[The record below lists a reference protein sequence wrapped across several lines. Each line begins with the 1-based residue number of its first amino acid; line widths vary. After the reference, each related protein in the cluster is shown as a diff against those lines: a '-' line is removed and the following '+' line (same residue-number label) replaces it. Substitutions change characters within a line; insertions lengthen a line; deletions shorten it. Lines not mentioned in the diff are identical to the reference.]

1 MKKLIML
8 VFATI
13 AIDSW
18 AWNSLAE
25 MEDAICVAVTNNSA
39 TEANAMVASGAVTNR
54 PVFSC
59 SGTPLNNRNAS
70 QDDVWLSLAKYVP
83 AISSPVGGSSA
94 LNRNNVNLNDVNELS
109 RPNGWG
115 RDHDVYETSWLHS
128 DMKDMAYFYVYKL
141 YEQLATRGG
150 LK

>member
-59 SGTPLNNRNAS
+59 SGTPLTNRNAS

-83 AISSPVGGSSA
+83 AISSPIGGCAAFGNPDRAADLNSSSY
-94 LNRNNVNLNDVNELS
+94 R
-109 RPNGWG
+109 NGWG
-115 RDHDVYETSWLHS
+115 RTSSVYGASWLHS
-128 DMKDMAYFYVYKL
+128 DMKDMSYYHVYPL
-141 YEQLATRGG
+141 YDEIVQKGG